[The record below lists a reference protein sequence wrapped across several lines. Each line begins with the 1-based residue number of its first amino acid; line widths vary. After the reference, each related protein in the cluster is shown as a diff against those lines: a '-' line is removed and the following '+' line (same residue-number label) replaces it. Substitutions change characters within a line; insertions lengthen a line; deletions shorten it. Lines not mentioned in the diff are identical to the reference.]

1 MVSGNLRNFKDVG
14 MNRTL
19 RNLILLFAIIAA
31 LCVGAWALVRL
42 KPAKSSTGDS
52 TTNTTNAFAFDPDL
66 WARSLEKVKEER
78 SEAERTAIEVPP
90 ELRHYENRHWFLA
103 TQVAEVKKFNLPSCH
118 DYVELAAMIVRG
130 DLVSLPAVT
139 NDYILFGVGARA
151 DESAFDRYQDD
162 HSVGLYDEAQLRDA
176 YSRIDAT
183 NKSLRTEL
191 SRLQSQVA
199 SLKRGERA
207 KQGELR
213 SQISAREQELQANEE
228 DKAVLDQS
236 YGQADAR
243 QKLFRDYESL
253 KELARSFAG
262 RSFNLDNP
270 SDRLTLKVSML
281 SSIRPEA
288 LKIINEVAKPY
299 REKFGRPLPVSS
311 LVRPEQYQHA
321 LRRVN
326 RAAVMIDIPP
336 HTTGLAFDIDYRYM
350 SGAEQTFLM
359 AELARLEDE
368 GRIEVIRERGANFH
382 VFAFLDGKR
391 PSDDLINE
399 SLEDAGAPVTDE
411 NQTPEPAKVEKKSGN
426 RVSAKPKRTSKSK
439 SRRHR

>member
-1 MVSGNLRNFKDVG
+1 
-14 MNRTL
+14 MNRKL
-19 RNLILLFAIIAA
+19 RNLILLLAISAA
-31 LCVGAWALVRL
+31 ICVGAWALVRL
-42 KPAKSSTGDS
+42 KPAKSYSGDS
-52 TTNTTNAFAFDPDL
+52 TANTTNAAAFDPNL

-78 SEAERTAIEVPP
+78 SEAERTAIEIPSQ
-90 ELRHYENRHWFLA
+90 LRHYENRHWFLA

-118 DYVELAAMIVRG
+118 DYVELAAMLVRG
-130 DLVSLPAVT
+130 ELVSLPAVT

-151 DESAFDRYQDD
+151 DDSAFDRYQDD

-183 NKSLRTEL
+183 HTSLKVEL
-191 SRLQSQVA
+191 SRLQSQLA

-213 SQISAREQELQANEE
+213 SQITAREQELQANVE

-236 YGQADAR
+236 YGRPDAR
-243 QKLFRDYESL
+243 QKLFQDYESL
-253 KELARSFAG
+253 KELSRSFAG

-270 SDRLTLKVSML
+270 ADRLTLKVSML

-299 REKFGRPLPVSS
+299 REKFDRPLPVSS

-350 SGAEQTFLM
+350 GGAEQTFLM

-391 PSDDLINE
+391 PNDDLITA
-399 SLEDAGAPVTDE
+399 SLEDAGAPVNEE
-411 NQTPEPAKVEKKSGN
+411 NEVVKEPAKVTYKPRKK
-426 RVSAKPKRTSKSK
+426 VSAKPKRSQSK

>member
-1 MVSGNLRNFKDVG
+1 
-14 MNRTL
+14 MNRKL
-19 RNLILLFAIIAA
+19 RNLILLVAISAA
-31 LCVGAWALVRL
+31 ICAGTWALVRF
-42 KPAKSSTGDS
+42 KPVKSYTGDS
-52 TTNTTNAFAFDPDL
+52 TANPTSALTFDPDL
-66 WARSLEKVKEER
+66 WARSVEKVKEER
-78 SEAERTAIEVPP
+78 SESERTAIEIPTQ
-90 ELRHYENRHWFLA
+90 LRHYENRHWFLA

-130 DLVSLPAVT
+130 ELVSLPPVT

-151 DESAFDRYQDD
+151 DDSAFDRYQDD
-162 HSVGLYDEAQLRDA
+162 HTVGLYDETQLRDA

-183 NKSLRTEL
+183 NKSLKSEL
-191 SRLQSQVA
+191 SRLKSQLG
-199 SLKRGERA
+199 SLKRGDRA
-207 KQGELR
+207 KQNELR

-236 YGQADAR
+236 YGQPVAR
-243 QKLFRDYESL
+243 QKLFQDYESL

-270 SDRLTLKVSML
+270 TDRLTLKVSML

-288 LKIINEVAKPY
+288 LKIINEVATPY
-299 REKFGRPLPVSS
+299 REKFDRPLPVSS

-326 RAAVMIDIPP
+326 RNAAMIDIPP

-359 AELARLEDE
+359 AELARLEDQ

-382 VFAFLDGKR
+382 VFVFLDGKR
-391 PSDDLINE
+391 PSDDMITA
-399 SLEDAGAPVTDE
+399 SLEEAGAPVTEE
-411 NQTPEPAKVEKKSGN
+411 NEAVKEPAKVTYKSRN
-426 RVSAKPKRTSKSK
+426 SVSTKSKRPVKSK